1 MSKELIERGRHKVG
15 KSLMAHHIKEGIPEK
30 ILEIV
35 GATEA
40 EYFGTTELSYFER
53 DREINQFKFYRYENF
68 ELINCSYGAAVNT
81 MEYLS
86 EKIFIFSEEPEEVI
100 KYYVAEIIN

>member
-1 MSKELIERGRHKVG
+1 MSKELIEKGRHKVG
-15 KSLMAHHIKEGIPEK
+15 NSFMKHHLKEGISEK

-53 DREINQFKFYRYENF
+53 DKEINQFKFYKYENF
-68 ELINCSYGAAVNT
+68 ELIKCSFGAAINT
-81 MEYLS
+81 SDYQLER
-86 EKIFIFSEEPEEVI
+86 IFIFSEEPEEET
-100 KYYVAEIIN
+100 KYYVTEIIN